1 MMPKNRRIRLKS
13 NKYILSEF
21 KYFSSD
27 DDDDDDSSSFIMPR
41 MYFKVSDTKSLLPLA
56 TFLCSSL
63 FLLRLMERDFIND
76 LVFPVT
82 TFWWKSCSAALVV
95 LSFVFFLFAAASR
108 YCSTSGLLFFNIKNG
123 SIIAA
128 SQHCRQI
135 TQGVLINSKRN

>member
-56 TFLCSSL
+56 SFLCSSL
-63 FLLRLMERDFIND
+63 FLLRLMERDFIKHQD
-76 LVFPVT
+76 DC
-82 TFWWKSCSAALVV
+82 SCDHC
-95 LSFVFFLFAAASR
+95 R
-108 YCSTSGLLFFNIKNG
+108 R
-123 SIIAA
+123 IAA
-128 SQHCRQI
+128 
-135 TQGVLINSKRN
+135 QGRKAIIHKLRKGMDFTPLFREDLFEKELNSDDLKELLAFRSRLRCAAHQAWTLR

>member
-1 MMPKNRRIRLKS
+1 MPKNRRIRLKS

-27 DDDDDDSSSFIMPR
+27 DDDDDDSSSFIMCR
-41 MYFKVSDTKSLLPLA
+41 ECTSRYQTRKVCCRLRRFFA
-56 TFLCSSL
+56 RVSSYCDL
-63 FLLRLMERDFIND
+63 WNVILSSD
-76 LVFPVT
+76 LVFPGT
-82 TFWWKSCSAALVV
+82 TFWWKFCSAALVV

-135 TQGVLINSKRN
+135 IQGVLINSKRN